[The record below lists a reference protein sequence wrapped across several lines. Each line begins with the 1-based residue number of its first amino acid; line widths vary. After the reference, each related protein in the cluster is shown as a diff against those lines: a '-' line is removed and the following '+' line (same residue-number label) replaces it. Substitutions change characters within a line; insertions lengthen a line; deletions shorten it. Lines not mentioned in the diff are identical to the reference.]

1 MYALACAGQFEPAV
15 PTLAKSFCGE
25 DLRSSLQV
33 ISRRRKAT
41 FAAAT
46 PARTDHTRL
55 ANMEELGSHT
65 PPSGKTW
72 TYTTKSPPQG
82 ALFGQEPGAPQPSS
96 PELLSVLS
104 PDRPGSALGLPRT
117 PDKNEDRVR
126 GLANASGPP
135 PWAPCSLLV
144 ELSGCAGAAPEVP
157 MCRTKTPRVPFS
169 PDQVATAQKE
179 KREEMKRR
187 QHAL

>member
-1 MYALACAGQFEPAV
+1 M
-15 PTLAKSFCGE
+15 
-25 DLRSSLQV
+25 QV
-33 ISRRRKAT
+33 ISRRKKAT
-41 FAAAT
+41 FAAAI

-55 ANMEELGSHT
+55 ANMEELGPQT

-72 TYTTKSPPQG
+72 TCTTESPPQG

-96 PELLSVLS
+96 PELLSALS
-104 PDRPGSALGLPRT
+104 PDRPGIEPGPPRT

-135 PWAPCSLLV
+135 PWAPCQAPCSLLV
-144 ELSGCAGAAPEVP
+144 RLSGRAGAAPEVP
-157 MCRTKTPRVPFS
+157 MRRTKKATVPFS
-169 PDQVATAQKE
+169 PDQIAAAQNK

-187 QHAL
+187 QNVL